1 MCQIS
6 VNIPEAVLYDTRM
19 SREEAALFSKRA
31 VAMEYYKQQGVS
43 LGYCA
48 QIAGMTE
55 EDFLRY
61 LGEHQVSVF
70 QFDDEAEFMS
80 EAQNA

>member
-6 VNIPEAVLYDTRM
+6 VAIPEAVLYDTRM
-19 SREEAALFSKRA
+19 SQEEAALFSKRA
-31 VAMEYYKQQGVS
+31 VAMEYYKQGVS

-48 QIAGMTE
+48 QIADMAE

-61 LGEHQVSVF
+61 LGEHQISVF
-70 QFDDEAEFMS
+70 QFDDEAEFLS